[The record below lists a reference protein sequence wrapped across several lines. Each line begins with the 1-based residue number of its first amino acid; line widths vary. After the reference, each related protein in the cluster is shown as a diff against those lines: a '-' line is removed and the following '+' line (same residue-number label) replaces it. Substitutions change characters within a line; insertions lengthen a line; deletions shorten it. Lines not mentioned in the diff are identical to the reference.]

1 MDILY
6 PSEGRWRAGVCRRGW
21 QRLRGA
27 IPNQSD
33 RLGLTNNSDKHIHG
47 NVNVTSGAATVAQ
60 GDGKQGGRIAATRV
74 AAR

>member
-6 PSEGRWRAGVCRRGW
+6 PPQGSCRARICGRGW

-33 RLGLTNNSDKHIHG
+33 PLGLTNNSDKHIYG
-47 NVNVTSGAATVAQ
+47 NVNVTSGAAAVAQ